1 MTVKSSAK
9 TIKWRSSSELR
20 EMFLSYFEERGSRRY
35 PSFPLVPDDPTLLFT
50 VAGMVPFKP
59 YFLGLKTPDVTRATT
74 AQKCIR
80 TNDID
85 NVGHT
90 ARHHTFFEM
99 LGNFSFGDYFK
110 KEVIPWAWEFITE
123 RIGLDP
129 ERLYATIYLDDD
141 EAHDLWRDLV
151 GLNEDRVVRFGDD
164 DNFWAAGP
172 TGPCGPC
179 SELLYDQGPDFSCG
193 KPDCGL
199 GCDCDRYLEIW
210 NLVFMQYSRDESG
223 KLTPLPKKNIDTGMG
238 LERLASI
245 VQGVRGDFETDLFK
259 PIMDRACGIAGF
271 KYGDSPRGDLAV
283 RVISDHLRA
292 SAFMIADGILPSNEG
307 PGYVLRR
314 LIRRGVRYGRLIGL
328 DRPFLL
334 ELLPVINE
342 IMSGQYGELIEQ
354 SSTIRQILE
363 MEETRF
369 GRTLAQGMELLDDEL
384 KKVTRAGGQGGT
396 LPGEV
401 AFILYDT
408 YGFPLELTEEIA
420 AEANVGVRGEGFEA
434 EMERQRE
441 RARASSKQ
449 SAAVISANIYTRLAD
464 KLGATRFDGYETTT
478 AAALVTAVISNDA
491 EVDSLSEGESGMII
505 LSNTPFYAER
515 GGQTGD
521 RGILECDGMSFDV
534 LDAVYPSGEM
544 IAHVGRVSKGA
555 VKTGMKLEATV
566 DSGRRDAT
574 RRHHTATHLLHEALI
589 RVLGKHVRQAGSL
602 VTPTF
607 LRFDFNHFGPLSWDE
622 IREAERI
629 VYGQVLRA
637 VPVRTS
643 VMNYDEARKLG
654 VKALF
659 EEKYG
664 DVVRV
669 LEVPGFS
676 TELCGG
682 THVGNTG
689 EIGLVR
695 ILKDEGIGSGVRRI
709 VASAGEASFDLAA
722 DAFKTLRDLS
732 DILGV
737 SGGDAES
744 LVTRA
749 GDLIAE
755 KKLLER
761 KNQELLLESASES
774 VSERLKEA
782 VKIGGVT
789 LVTGRFENTPKDLLR
804 QIGDRIKQSEP
815 SAVILLAGVEDNSVT
830 LIGMAADG
838 AVKSGV
844 HAGNLVKETAASMGG
859 SGGGKPANGQG
870 GSKDPSRLEEA
881 LNAAARIVA
890 AQLER

>member
-1 MTVKSSAK
+1 
-9 TIKWRSSSELR
+9 
-20 EMFLSYFEERGSRRY
+20 MFLSYFEGLGSRRY

-59 YFLGLKTPDVTRATT
+59 YFLGLKTPEVTRATT

-110 KEVIPWAWEFITE
+110 KEVIPWAWEFVTGK
-123 RIGLDP
+123 IGLDP
-129 ERLYATIYLDDD
+129 GRLYATIYLDDE
-141 EAHDLWRDLV
+141 EAHDFWRDLV
-151 GLNEDRVVRFGDD
+151 GLPEDRIVRFGDL

-199 GCDCDRYLEIW
+199 GCSCDRYLEIW

-223 KLTPLPKKNIDTGMG
+223 KLSPLPKKNIDTGMG

-259 PIMDRACGIAGF
+259 PIMDRACGLAGF
-271 KYGDSPRGDLAV
+271 KYGDSPKGDLAV

-314 LIRRGVRYGRLIGL
+314 LIRRSVRYGRLAGI
-328 DRPFLL
+328 DKPFLL
-334 ELLPVINE
+334 GLLPVVNE
-342 IMSGQYGELIEQ
+342 IMGGHYGELIEQ
-354 SSTIRQILE
+354 SSTIRHVIE

-369 GRTLAQGMELLDDEL
+369 GRTLTQGMELLDDEL
-384 KKVTRAGGQGGT
+384 KKVALGAKKGT

-401 AFILYDT
+401 AFVLYDT

-420 AEANVGVRGEGFEA
+420 SEANVEVCRGGFDD

-449 SAAVISANIYTRLAD
+449 GAAVMSANVYTKLAD
-464 KLGATRFDGYETTT
+464 RLGPTRFDGYEATG
-478 AAALVTAVISNDA
+478 AAAVVTAIVADDA
-491 EVDSLSEGESGMII
+491 QVDSLAEGQRGMVI

-521 RGILECDGMSFDV
+521 RGVLEGAGARFEVEDT
-534 LDAVYPSGEM
+534 VYPSGET
-544 IAHVGRVSKGA
+544 IAHVGKVSAGT
-555 VKTGMKLEATV
+555 VKTGMTLEAVV
-566 DSGRRDAT
+566 DARLRDAT

-602 VTPTF
+602 VAPTF
-607 LRFDFNHFGPLSWDE
+607 LRFDFNHTGPLTEGE
-622 IREAERI
+622 IREVERI
-629 VYGQVLRA
+629 VYEQVLRA
-637 VPVRTS
+637 VPVKTS
-643 VMNYDEARKLG
+643 VMSYSEARKLG

-689 EIGLVR
+689 EIGLVK
-695 ILKDEGIGSGVRRI
+695 IAKDEGIGSGVRRL
-709 VASAGEASFDLAA
+709 VAYAGEASFGLAL
-722 DAFKTLRDLS
+722 DVFRSMRSLS

-744 LVTRA
+744 LAAAAR
-749 GDLIAE
+749 DLIAE
-755 KKLLER
+755 KKQLER
-761 KNQELLLESASES
+761 KNQELLLRNASDGVGE
-774 VSERLKEA
+774 LMKGA
-782 VKIGGVT
+782 VTIGDVA
-789 LVTGRFENTPKDLLR
+789 LVTGRFDDTPKDLLR

-815 SAVILLAGVEDNSVT
+815 RAVILLAGVEGDSVT
-830 LIGMAADG
+830 LVGMAADS
-838 AVKSGV
+838 AVRSGV
-844 HAGNLVKETAASMGG
+844 HAGNLVKEAAALIGG
-859 SGGGKPANGQG
+859 SGGGKPATGQG
-870 GSKDPSRLEEA
+870 GGKDPSKLEDA
-881 LNAAARIVA
+881 LSAARRIVA
-890 AQLER
+890 AQLGK